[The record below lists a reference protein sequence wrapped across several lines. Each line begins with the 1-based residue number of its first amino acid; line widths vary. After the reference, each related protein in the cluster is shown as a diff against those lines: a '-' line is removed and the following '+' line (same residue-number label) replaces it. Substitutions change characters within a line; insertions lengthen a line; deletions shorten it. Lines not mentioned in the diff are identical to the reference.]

1 MRDRVRVSGCRDG
14 RAAALN
20 GSVGVVT
27 AHKHASPWYSVYFED
42 RSESVSIR
50 STNLTREPT
59 TSSSPPPPP
68 TSSSSSDAVEKTA
81 GSAEMVYRTGT
92 RAQSPGAKGAATS
105 PPAPAPGSEEAVDG
119 FGVAATDAAALV
131 AMPMVLPTRTTLKST
146 RWHLY
151 AKEQREKIA
160 LEDPDM
166 PPMEREREVARRW
179 RELGSAGQIEATD
192 HLLPTTGGG
201 GWRKGAATSADGDEA
216 QTVVVKRSRREVRA
230 PREFPRGSIHTDERM
245 QQGVPA
251 AGPEDVASSR
261 TRTAVPQRRR
271 NNQTQ

>member
-1 MRDRVRVSGCRDG
+1 M
-14 RAAALN
+14 
-20 GSVGVVT
+20 
-27 AHKHASPWYSVYFED
+27 
-42 RSESVSIR
+42 
-50 STNLTREPT
+50 
-59 TSSSPPPPP
+59 
-68 TSSSSSDAVEKTA
+68 
-81 GSAEMVYRTGT
+81 
-92 RAQSPGAKGAATS
+92 
-105 PPAPAPGSEEAVDG
+105 DG

-201 GWRKGAATSADGDEA
+201 RLEKKARPRRPTAT
-216 QTVVVKRSRREVRA
+216 
-230 PREFPRGSIHTDERM
+230 
-245 QQGVPA
+245 
-251 AGPEDVASSR
+251 
-261 TRTAVPQRRR
+261 RRR
-271 NNQTQ
+271 RWW